1 MRHRRL
7 ETIGAENLVVRL
19 CNWDVTSDATTLER
33 SEDIQTKG
41 EDRLS
46 HITRVDLSP
55 ERCRLPPMKHVRL
68 FLLCIPI
75 LANSAF
81 GETPDSEWLVT
92 TALLAAPEE
101 ERGAATVL
109 GYDGDGNVITLREG
123 SGSLICLADNPKQDG
138 FSVASYHKDL
148 EPYMVFG
155 RERRAEG
162 LNFQEVFDAREE
174 AVKSGTLKMP
184 DRATL
189 SVLTGVVNDETGEIE
204 DTYQRYVIYIPYAT
218 VESTGLPLEPATPGA
233 PWIMNPGTHR
243 AHIMVNP
250 PK

>member
-1 MRHRRL
+1 MKDL
-7 ETIGAENLVVRL
+7 
-19 CNWDVTSDATTLER
+19 R
-33 SEDIQTKG
+33 S
-41 EDRLS
+41 
-46 HITRVDLSP
+46 
-55 ERCRLPPMKHVRL
+55 

-81 GETPDSEWLVT
+81 GKMPDSEWQIS

-101 ERGAATVL
+101 ERDTATVL
-109 GYDGDGNVITLREG
+109 GYDETGEVITLREG
-123 SGSLICLADNPKQDG
+123 SGSLVCLADDPKQDG
-138 FSVASYHKDL
+138 FSVASYHKEL

-155 RERRAEG
+155 RQRRAEG
-162 LNFQEVFDAREE
+162 LEFQEIFDAREQ
-174 AVKSGTLKMP
+174 AVKSGRLKMP

-189 SVLTGVVNDETGEIE
+189 SVLTGDLNDETGEIE
-204 DTYQRYVIYIPYAT
+204 NTYQRYVIYIPYAT
-218 VESTGLPLEPATPGA
+218 VESTGLPLKPATPGA

>member
-1 MRHRRL
+1 
-7 ETIGAENLVVRL
+7 
-19 CNWDVTSDATTLER
+19 
-33 SEDIQTKG
+33 
-41 EDRLS
+41 
-46 HITRVDLSP
+46 
-55 ERCRLPPMKHVRL
+55 MKHLRL

-75 LANSAF
+75 FTNLAF
-81 GETPDSEWLVT
+81 GETPDSEWHIT

-101 ERGAATVL
+101 ERETATVL
-109 GYDGDGNVITLREG
+109 GYDEAGEVITLREG

-138 FSVASYHKDL
+138 FSVAAYHKDL

-155 RERRAEG
+155 REHRAQG
-162 LNFQEVFDAREE
+162 LNFKEVFDAREE

-189 SVLTGVVNDETGEIE
+189 SVLTGELNEETGEIE
-204 DTYQRYVIYIPYAT
+204 KTYQRYVIYIPFAT
-218 VESTGLPLEPATPGA
+218 VESTGLPLKPAVPGG
-233 PWIMNPGTHR
+233 PWIMDPGTHR